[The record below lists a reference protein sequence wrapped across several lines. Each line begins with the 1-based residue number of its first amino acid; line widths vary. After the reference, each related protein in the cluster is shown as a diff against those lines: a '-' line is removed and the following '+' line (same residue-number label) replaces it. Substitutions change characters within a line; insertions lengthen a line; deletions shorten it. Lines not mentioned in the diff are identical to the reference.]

1 MDSFLASIVNMLS
14 QIDPVAFAIGPIA
27 VRWYGLAYIVGVLVA
42 LWLLAK
48 FAHRYKLEFT
58 ADDLAT
64 IVLGAILGILIGGRL
79 GYCLF
84 YGGAFYWTHPLE
96 VFALWDGGMSFHGGA
111 IGALIAGAIV
121 ARTIHV
127 PFLTLFDL
135 GAIGAPV
142 GFGLGRLANFFNQE
156 LWGRVSNVPWAVVFE
171 GAGPLRRHPSQ
182 LYEALLEGVV
192 LLVVMIVLA
201 YRWPPRPRGELI
213 GWLLGLYG
221 LIRIF
226 VEFFREPDTSPG
238 FIAGNW
244 VTMGMILSVPM
255 VIAGVLLVVWA
266 RKRNLPHERSI
277 S

>member
-1 MDSFLASIVNMLS
+1 MNSFLALIVNTLS

-27 VRWYGLAYIVGVLVA
+27 VRWYGLAYIIGVLSA
-42 LWLLAK
+42 LWLLSK

-84 YGGAFYWTHPLE
+84 YGGTFYWTHPLE

-111 IGALIAGAIV
+111 IGALIAGAVV

-127 PFLTLFDL
+127 PFLTLLDL

-142 GFGLGRLANFFNQE
+142 GFALGRLANFFNKE
-156 LWGRVSNVPWAVVFE
+156 LWGRVSEVPWAVVFE

-182 LYEALLEGVV
+182 LYEAFLEGFV
-192 LLVVMIVLA
+192 LLIIMIALA

-213 GWLLGLYG
+213 GWLLSLYG
-221 LIRIF
+221 CIRIF
-226 VEFFREPDTSPG
+226 VEFFREPDVSLG

-244 VTMGMILSVPM
+244 MTMGMILSVPM
-255 VIAGVLLVVWA
+255 VVIDRKSVV
-266 RKRNLPHERSI
+266 
-277 S
+277 